1 MFARLKRLCCFILR
15 RHRYRMIGRDG
26 RVFMEC
32 IDCAYRTHGWEVE
45 TREYHAMSS
54 VDSFRLWLDD
64 SPEINLDES
73 VVKLP
78 EFVFSTQSLSD
89 LRLTLD

>member
-1 MFARLKRLCCFILR
+1 
-15 RHRYRMIGRDG
+15 
-26 RVFMEC
+26 MEC
-32 IDCAYRTHGWEVE
+32 IDCAHRTHGWEVK
-45 TREYHAMSS
+45 TRDYQGTSS

-73 VVKLP
+73 VVKLKK
-78 EFVFSTQSLSD
+78 FVFSAQPLPD